1 MTRQQ
6 RKRYVETRNW
16 HLAIVTQNK
25 NTNKITKSI
34 TDKHKMSIT
43 RALKDFKKIIV
54 TKNEFLY
61 TLFYP

>member
-1 MTRQQ
+1 MTTQQ
-6 RKRYVETRNW
+6 RERYVETRNW

-25 NTNKITKSI
+25 NANKITNSI
-34 TDKHKMSIT
+34 TNKHRMSIT
-43 RALKDFKKIIV
+43 RALKDFLKIIV